1 MNDKF
6 FEIKNEKQERI
17 LNAAIK
23 VFALNGYKKAS
34 TDVIV
39 KEADISKGLLFHY
52 FTNKLSLYEYVIEYS
67 IKYMNF
73 EFTSSVNKYE
83 KDFFELQMMMEQA
96 KIRVMKIYPY
106 MQQFLGTL
114 KYETDTQAKAVIGEN
129 AFALESMFNVIYKQA
144 DTSKFQDYIVVSK
157 VVDMIRWMSDSYLR
171 EKLTGGSLPDSE
183 EMAVEFSKY
192 LKMMRAHFYKGGL
205 VGVDIEE
212 IK

>member
-1 MNDKF
+1 MNEKF

-23 VFALNGYKKAS
+23 VFAFNGYRKAS

-39 KEADISKGLLFHY
+39 TEAGISKGLLFHY
-52 FTNKLSLYEYVIEYS
+52 FTNKLSLYEYIIDYS

-73 EFTSSVNKYE
+73 EFTTSVSKYE

-106 MQQFLGTL
+106 MQQFLASL
-114 KYETDTQAKAVIGEN
+114 KYETDAKAKAVIGEN
-129 AFALESMFNVIYKQA
+129 AYALESMFNVIYKQA
-144 DTSKFQDYIVVSK
+144 DTSKFEEYVVVQK
-157 VVDMIRWMSDSYLR
+157 VVDMIRWMSDGYLR
-171 EKLTGGSLPDSE
+171 EHLVEGDTDVDVLVS
-183 EMAVEFSKY
+183 EFSKY
-192 LKMMRAHFYKGGL
+192 LKMLRAHFYRGGL

>member
-1 MNDKF
+1 MNEKF

-23 VFALNGYKKAS
+23 VFALNGYRKAS

-39 KEADISKGLLFHY
+39 TEAGISKGLLFHY
-52 FTNKLSLYEYVIEYS
+52 FTNKLSLYEYIIDYS

-73 EFTSSVNKYE
+73 EFTTSVSKYE

-106 MQQFLGTL
+106 MQQFLASL
-114 KYETDTQAKAVIGEN
+114 KYETDAKAKAVIGEN
-129 AFALESMFNVIYKQA
+129 AYALESMFNVIYKQG
-144 DTSKFQDYIVVSK
+144 DTSKFEEYVVVQK
-157 VVDMIRWMSDSYLR
+157 VVDMIRWMSDGYLR
-171 EKLTGGSLPDSE
+171 EHLVEGDTDVDVLVS
-183 EMAVEFSKY
+183 EFSKY
-192 LKMMRAHFYKGGL
+192 LKMLRAHFYRGGL

>member
-1 MNDKF
+1 MNEKF

-23 VFALNGYKKAS
+23 VFALNGYRKAS

-39 KEADISKGLLFHY
+39 TDAGISKGLLFHY
-52 FTNKLSLYEYVIEYS
+52 FTNKLSLYEYIIDYS

-73 EFTSSVNKYE
+73 EFTTSVSKYE

-106 MQQFLGTL
+106 MQQFLASL
-114 KYETDTQAKAVIGEN
+114 KYETDAKAKAVIGEN
-129 AFALESMFNVIYKQA
+129 AYALESMFNVIYKQA
-144 DTSKFQDYIVVSK
+144 DTSKFEEYVVVQK
-157 VVDMIRWMSDSYLR
+157 VVDMIRWMSDGYLR
-171 EKLTGGSLPDSE
+171 EHLVEGDTDVDVLVS
-183 EMAVEFSKY
+183 EFSKY
-192 LKMMRAHFYKGGL
+192 LKMLRAHFYRGGL

>member
-1 MNDKF
+1 MNEKF

-23 VFALNGYKKAS
+23 VFALNGYRKAS

-39 KEADISKGLLFHY
+39 TEAGISKGLLFHY
-52 FTNKLSLYEYVIEYS
+52 FTNKLSLYEYIIDYS

-73 EFTSSVNKYE
+73 EFTTSVSKYE

-106 MQQFLGTL
+106 MQQFLASL
-114 KYETDTQAKAVIGEN
+114 KYETDAKAKAVIGEN
-129 AFALESMFNVIYKQA
+129 AYALESMFNVIYKQA
-144 DTSKFQDYIVVSK
+144 DTSKFEEYIVVQK
-157 VVDMIRWMSDSYLR
+157 VVDMIRWMSDGYLR
-171 EKLTGGSLPDSE
+171 EHLVEGDTDVDVLVS
-183 EMAVEFSKY
+183 EFSKY
-192 LKMMRAHFYKGGL
+192 LKMLRAHFYRGGL

>member
-1 MNDKF
+1 MNEKF

-23 VFALNGYKKAS
+23 VFALNGYRKAS

-39 KEADISKGLLFHY
+39 TEAGISKGLLFHY
-52 FTNKLSLYEYVIEYS
+52 FTNKLSLYEYIIDYS

-73 EFTSSVNKYE
+73 EFTTSVSKYE

-106 MQQFLGTL
+106 MQQFLTSL
-114 KYETDTQAKAVIGEN
+114 KYETDAKAKAVIGEN
-129 AFALESMFNVIYKQA
+129 AYALESMFNVIYKQA
-144 DTSKFQDYIVVSK
+144 DTSKFEEYVVVQK
-157 VVDMIRWMSDSYLR
+157 VVDMIRWMSDGYLR
-171 EKLTGGSLPDSE
+171 EHLVEGDTDVDVLVS
-183 EMAVEFSKY
+183 EFSKY
-192 LKMMRAHFYKGGL
+192 LKMLRAHFYRGGL

>member
-1 MNDKF
+1 MNEKF

-23 VFALNGYKKAS
+23 VFALNGYRKAS

-39 KEADISKGLLFHY
+39 TEAGISKGLLFHY
-52 FTNKLSLYEYVIEYS
+52 FTNKLSLYEYIIDYS

-73 EFTSSVNKYE
+73 EFTTSVSKYE

-106 MQQFLGTL
+106 MQQFLASL
-114 KYETDTQAKAVIGEN
+114 KYETDAKAKAVIGEN
-129 AFALESMFNVIYKQA
+129 AYALESMFNVIYKQA
-144 DTSKFQDYIVVSK
+144 DTSKFEEYVVVQK
-157 VVDMIRWMSDSYLR
+157 VVDMIRWMSDRYLR
-171 EKLTGGSLPDSE
+171 EHLVEGDTDVDVLVS
-183 EMAVEFSKY
+183 EFSKY
-192 LKMMRAHFYKGGL
+192 LKMLRAHFYRGGL

>member
-1 MNDKF
+1 MNEKF

-23 VFALNGYKKAS
+23 VFALNGYRKAS

-39 KEADISKGLLFHY
+39 TEAGISKGLLFHY
-52 FTNKLSLYEYVIEYS
+52 FTNKLSLYEYIIDYS

-73 EFTSSVNKYE
+73 EFTTSVSKYE

-106 MQQFLGTL
+106 MQQFLASL
-114 KYETDTQAKAVIGEN
+114 KYETDPKAKAVIGEN
-129 AFALESMFNVIYKQA
+129 AYALESMFNVIYKQA
-144 DTSKFQDYIVVSK
+144 DTSKFEEYVVVQK
-157 VVDMIRWMSDSYLR
+157 VVDMIRWMSDGYLR
-171 EKLTGGSLPDSE
+171 EHLVEGDTDVDVLVS
-183 EMAVEFSKY
+183 EFSKY
-192 LKMMRAHFYKGGL
+192 LKMLRAHFYRGGL

>member
-1 MNDKF
+1 MNEKF

-23 VFALNGYKKAS
+23 VFALNGYRKAS

-39 KEADISKGLLFHY
+39 TEAGISKGLLFHY
-52 FTNKLSLYEYVIEYS
+52 FTNKLSLYEYIIDYS

-73 EFTSSVNKYE
+73 EFTTSVSKYE

-106 MQQFLGTL
+106 MQQFLASL
-114 KYETDTQAKAVIGEN
+114 KYETDAKAKAVIGEN
-129 AFALESMFNVIYKQA
+129 AYAIESMFNVIYKQA
-144 DTSKFQDYIVVSK
+144 DTSKFEEYVVVQK
-157 VVDMIRWMSDSYLR
+157 VVDMIRWMSDGYLR
-171 EKLTGGSLPDSE
+171 EHLVEGDTDVDVLVS
-183 EMAVEFSKY
+183 EFSKY
-192 LKMMRAHFYKGGL
+192 LKMLRAHFYRGGL
-205 VGVDIEE
+205 VGVDIED

>member
-1 MNDKF
+1 MNEKF

-23 VFALNGYKKAS
+23 VFALNGYRKAS

-39 KEADISKGLLFHY
+39 TEAGISKGLLFHY
-52 FTNKLSLYEYVIEYS
+52 FTNKLSLYEYIIDYS

-73 EFTSSVNKYE
+73 EFTTSISKYE
-83 KDFFELQMMMEQA
+83 KDFFKLQMMMEQA

-106 MQQFLGTL
+106 MQQFLASL
-114 KYETDTQAKAVIGEN
+114 KYETDAKAKAVIGEN
-129 AFALESMFNVIYKQA
+129 AYALESMFNVIYKQA
-144 DTSKFQDYIVVSK
+144 DTSKFEEYVVVQK
-157 VVDMIRWMSDSYLR
+157 VVDMIRWMSDGYLR
-171 EKLTGGSLPDSE
+171 EHLVEGDTDVDVLVS
-183 EMAVEFSKY
+183 EFSKY
-192 LKMMRAHFYKGGL
+192 LKMLRAHFYRGGL

>member
-23 VFALNGYKKAS
+23 VFALNGYRKAS

-39 KEADISKGLLFHY
+39 QEAGISKGLLFHY
-52 FTNKLSLYEYVIEYS
+52 FSNKISLYEYVIDYS

-73 EFTSSVNKYE
+73 EFSGSVSKYE

-96 KIRVMKIYPY
+96 KIRVMKLYPY
-106 MQQFLGTL
+106 MQQFLSSL
-114 KYETDTQAKAVIGEN
+114 KYETDPKAKEVIGEI
-129 AFALESMFNVIYKQA
+129 AYALESMINVIYKQA
-144 DTSKFQDYIVVSK
+144 DTSKFQEYVVVQK
-157 VVDMIRWMSDSYLR
+157 VVDMIRWMSDSFLK
-171 EKLTGGSLPDSE
+171 EHLVEGDTDADALV
-183 EMAVEFSKY
+183 AEFSKY
-192 LKMMRAHFYKGGL
+192 LKMIKAHFYKGGL

>member
-1 MNDKF
+1 MNEKF

-23 VFALNGYKKAS
+23 VLALNGYRKAS

-39 KEADISKGLLFHY
+39 TEAGISKGLLFHY
-52 FTNKLSLYEYVIEYS
+52 FTNKLSLYEYIIDYS

-73 EFTSSVNKYE
+73 EFTTSVSKYE

-106 MQQFLGTL
+106 MQQFLASL
-114 KYETDTQAKAVIGEN
+114 KYETDAKAKAVIGEN
-129 AFALESMFNVIYKQA
+129 AYALESMFNVIYKQA
-144 DTSKFQDYIVVSK
+144 DTSKFEEYVVVQK
-157 VVDMIRWMSDSYLR
+157 VVDMIRWMSDGYLR
-171 EKLTGGSLPDSE
+171 EHLVEGDTDVDVLVS
-183 EMAVEFSKY
+183 EFSKY
-192 LKMMRAHFYKGGL
+192 LKMLRAHFYRGGL

>member
-1 MNDKF
+1 MNEKF

-23 VFALNGYKKAS
+23 VFALNGYRKAS

-39 KEADISKGLLFHY
+39 TEAGISKGLLFHY
-52 FTNKLSLYEYVIEYS
+52 FTNKLSLYEYIIYYT

-73 EFTSSVNKYE
+73 EFTTSVSKYE

-106 MQQFLGTL
+106 MQQFLASL
-114 KYETDTQAKAVIGEN
+114 KYETDPKAKAVIGEN
-129 AFALESMFNVIYKQA
+129 AYALESMFNVIYKQA
-144 DTSKFQDYIVVSK
+144 DTSKFEEYVVVQK
-157 VVDMIRWMSDSYLR
+157 VVDMIRWMSDGYLR
-171 EKLTGGSLPDSE
+171 EHLVEGDTDVDVLVS
-183 EMAVEFSKY
+183 EFSKY
-192 LKMMRAHFYKGGL
+192 LKMLRAHFYRGGL

>member
-1 MNDKF
+1 MNEKF

-23 VFALNGYKKAS
+23 VFALNGYRKAS

-39 KEADISKGLLFHY
+39 TEAGISKGLLFHY
-52 FTNKLSLYEYVIEYS
+52 FTNKLSLYEYIIDYS

-73 EFTSSVNKYE
+73 EFTTSVSKYE
-83 KDFFELQMMMEQA
+83 KDFFDLQMMMEQA

-106 MQQFLGTL
+106 MQQFLASL
-114 KYETDTQAKAVIGEN
+114 KYETDAKAKAVIGEN
-129 AFALESMFNVIYKQA
+129 AYALESMFNVIYKQA
-144 DTSKFQDYIVVSK
+144 DTSKFEEYVVVQK
-157 VVDMIRWMSDSYLR
+157 VVDMIRWMSDGYLR
-171 EKLTGGSLPDSE
+171 EHLVEGDTDVDVLVS
-183 EMAVEFSKY
+183 EFSKY
-192 LKMMRAHFYKGGL
+192 LKMLRAHFYRGGL

>member
-23 VFALNGYKKAS
+23 VFALNGYRKAS

-39 KEADISKGLLFHY
+39 QEASISKGLLFHY
-52 FTNKLSLYEYVIEYS
+52 FSNKLSLYEYIIDYS

-73 EFTSSVNKYE
+73 EFTNSISKYE

-96 KIRVMKIYPY
+96 KIRVMKVYPY
-106 MQQFLGTL
+106 MQQFLASL
-114 KYETDTQAKAVIGEN
+114 KYESDEKAKEVIGEN
-129 AFALESMFNVIYKQA
+129 AYALESMINVIYKQA
-144 DTSKFQDYIVVSK
+144 DTSKFQDYVVVQK
-157 VVDMIRWMSDSYLR
+157 VVDMIRWMSDSFLR
-171 EKLTGGSLPDSE
+171 EHLVEGDTDADAL
-183 EMAVEFSKY
+183 VTEFSKY
-192 LKMMRAHFYKGGL
+192 LKMIRAHFYRGGL

-212 IK
+212 IR

>member
-1 MNDKF
+1 MNEKF

-23 VFALNGYKKAS
+23 VFALNGYRKAS

-39 KEADISKGLLFHY
+39 TEAGISKGLLFHY
-52 FTNKLSLYEYVIEYS
+52 FTNKLSLYEYIIDYS

-73 EFTSSVNKYE
+73 EFTTSVSKYE

-106 MQQFLGTL
+106 MQQFLASL
-114 KYETDTQAKAVIGEN
+114 KYETDAKAKAVIGEN
-129 AFALESMFNVIYKQA
+129 AYALESMFNVIYKQA
-144 DTSKFQDYIVVSK
+144 DTSKFEGYVVVQK
-157 VVDMIRWMSDSYLR
+157 VVDMIRWMSDGYLR
-171 EKLTGGSLPDSE
+171 EHLVEGDTDVDVLVS
-183 EMAVEFSKY
+183 EFSKY
-192 LKMMRAHFYKGGL
+192 LKMLRAHFYRGGL

>member
-23 VFALNGYKKAS
+23 VFALNGYRKAS

-39 KEADISKGLLFHY
+39 KEANISKGLLFHY
-52 FTNKLSLYEYVIEYS
+52 FSNKLSLYEYVIDYS

-73 EFTSSVNKYE
+73 EFSGSVSKYE

-96 KIRVMKIYPY
+96 KIRVMKVYPY
-106 MQQFLGTL
+106 MQQFLSTL
-114 KYETDTQAKAVIGEN
+114 KYETDPKAKEVIGEN
-129 AFALESMFNVIYKQA
+129 AYALESMINVIYKQA
-144 DTSKFQDYIVVSK
+144 DTSKFQDYIVVQK
-157 VVDMIRWMSDSYLR
+157 VVDMIRWMSDSFIKEHLV
-171 EKLTGGSLPDSE
+171 EGDTDADALV
-183 EMAVEFSKY
+183 AEFSKY
-192 LKMMRAHFYKGGL
+192 LKMIRAHFYKGGL
-205 VGVDIEE
+205 VGVDIED

>member
-1 MNDKF
+1 MNEKF

-23 VFALNGYKKAS
+23 VFALNGYRKAS

-39 KEADISKGLLFHY
+39 TEAGISKGLLFHY
-52 FTNKLSLYEYVIEYS
+52 FTNKLSLYEYIIDYS

-73 EFTSSVNKYE
+73 EFTTSVSKYE

-106 MQQFLGTL
+106 MQQFLASL
-114 KYETDTQAKAVIGEN
+114 KYETDAKAKAVIGEN
-129 AFALESMFNVIYKQA
+129 AYALESMFNVIYKQA
-144 DTSKFQDYIVVSK
+144 DTSKFEEYVVVQK
-157 VVDMIRWMSDSYLR
+157 VVDMIRWMSDGYLR
-171 EKLTGGSLPDSE
+171 EHLVEGDTYVDVLVS
-183 EMAVEFSKY
+183 EFSKY
-192 LKMMRAHFYKGGL
+192 LKMLRAHFYRGGL

>member
-1 MNDKF
+1 MNEKF

-23 VFALNGYKKAS
+23 VFALNGYRKAS

-39 KEADISKGLLFHY
+39 TEAGISKGLLFHY
-52 FTNKLSLYEYVIEYS
+52 FTNKLSLYEYIIDYS

-73 EFTSSVNKYE
+73 EFTTSVSKYE

-106 MQQFLGTL
+106 MQQFLASL
-114 KYETDTQAKAVIGEN
+114 KYETDAKAKAVIGEN
-129 AFALESMFNVIYKQA
+129 AYALESMFNVIYKQA
-144 DTSKFQDYIVVSK
+144 DTSKFEEYVVVQK
-157 VVDMIRWMSDSYLR
+157 VVDMIRLMSDGYLR
-171 EKLTGGSLPDSE
+171 EHLVEGDTDVDVLVS
-183 EMAVEFSKY
+183 EFSKY
-192 LKMMRAHFYKGGL
+192 LKMLRAHFYRGGL

>member
-1 MNDKF
+1 MNEKF
-6 FEIKNEKQERI
+6 FEIKNEQQERI

-23 VFALNGYKKAS
+23 VFALNGYRKAS

-39 KEADISKGLLFHY
+39 TEAGISKGLLFHY
-52 FTNKLSLYEYVIEYS
+52 FTNKLSLYEYIIDYS

-73 EFTSSVNKYE
+73 EFTTSVSKYE

-106 MQQFLGTL
+106 MQQFLASL
-114 KYETDTQAKAVIGEN
+114 KYETDAKAKAVIGEN
-129 AFALESMFNVIYKQA
+129 AYALESMFNVIYKQA
-144 DTSKFQDYIVVSK
+144 DTSKFEEYVVVQK
-157 VVDMIRWMSDSYLR
+157 VVDMIRWMSDGYLR
-171 EKLTGGSLPDSE
+171 EHLVEGDTDVDVLVS
-183 EMAVEFSKY
+183 EFSKY
-192 LKMMRAHFYKGGL
+192 LKMLRAHFYRGGL

>member
-1 MNDKF
+1 MNEKF

-23 VFALNGYKKAS
+23 VFALNGYRKAS

-39 KEADISKGLLFHY
+39 TEAGISKGLLFHY
-52 FTNKLSLYEYVIEYS
+52 FTNKLSLYEYIIDYS

-73 EFTSSVNKYE
+73 EFTTSVSKYE

-106 MQQFLGTL
+106 MQQFLASL
-114 KYETDTQAKAVIGEN
+114 KYETDAKAKAVIGEN
-129 AFALESMFNVIYKQA
+129 AYALESMFNVIYKQA
-144 DTSKFQDYIVVSK
+144 DTSKFEEYVVVQK
-157 VVDMIRWMSDSYLR
+157 VVDMIRWMSDGYLR
-171 EKLTGGSLPDSE
+171 EHLVEGDTDVDVLVS
-183 EMAVEFSKY
+183 EFSKY
-192 LKMMRAHFYKGGL
+192 LKMLRAHFYRGVL

>member
-1 MNDKF
+1 MNEKF

-23 VFALNGYKKAS
+23 VFALNGYRKAS

-39 KEADISKGLLFHY
+39 TEAGISKGLLFHY
-52 FTNKLSLYEYVIEYS
+52 FTNKLSLYEYIIDYS

-73 EFTSSVNKYE
+73 EFTTSVSKYE
-83 KDFFELQMMMEQA
+83 KDFFELQMMKKKK

-106 MQQFLGTL
+106 MQQFLASL
-114 KYETDTQAKAVIGEN
+114 KYETDAKAKAVIGEN
-129 AFALESMFNVIYKQA
+129 AYALESMFNVIYKQA
-144 DTSKFQDYIVVSK
+144 DTSKFEEYVVVQK
-157 VVDMIRWMSDSYLR
+157 VVDMIRWMSDGYLR
-171 EKLTGGSLPDSE
+171 EHLVEGDTDVDVLVS
-183 EMAVEFSKY
+183 EFSKY
-192 LKMMRAHFYKGGL
+192 LKMLRAHFYRGGL